1 MTALAGARWCAR
13 GAIAAFVAVLLLVVV
28 DRLAGLGIRFH
39 LLLGVLLLAFGVL
52 KFAVGTEAWL
62 RLRSGAAP
70 APEAVHGAPGMVMGW
85 VVYKYIAGVVA
96 VAAAI
101 YVLTL
106 NADKVDR
113 VFGL

>member
-1 MTALAGARWCAR
+1 MTGLAAARWCAR
-13 GAIAAFVAVLLLVVV
+13 GAVAAFVAVLLLVVV

-39 LLLGVLLLAFGVL
+39 ILLGVLLLAFAAL
-52 KFAVGTEAWL
+52 KLAVGTEAWL
-62 RLRSGAAP
+62 RLRSGTAP

-85 VVYKYIAGVVA
+85 VIYKYIAGVVA
-96 VAAAI
+96 LTAAI

-106 NADKVDR
+106 GADKVDR